1 MKENKNLQGK
11 IFKEKISIPHGHTK
25 WRIRG
30 MLGHVSIEELISTI
44 FEWLWSNLSGASLPC
59 PRLSL
64 THVTFQPRIQQVIIY
79 LKAKTK
85 TPTSNNK
92 WEDWSKKINN
102 KEKFQARTT
111 RKRILKN
118 KTLKMR
124 GWQSTGTRDT
134 NNSYI
139 TTTS

>member
-1 MKENKNLQGK
+1 M
-11 IFKEKISIPHGHTK
+11 
-25 WRIRG
+25 
-30 MLGHVSIEELISTI
+30 
-44 FEWLWSNLSGASLPC
+44 
-59 PRLSL
+59 
-64 THVTFQPRIQQVIIY
+64 TFQPRIQQVIIY

-85 TPTSNNK
+85 TLTSNNK

-102 KEKFQARTT
+102 KEKFQARKT